1 MNLIEM
7 RFFVSLKMIK
17 IDWTDSNISCKR
29 GLLLNFNKSDTIEHY
44 LNVMINQ
51 HQHALEY
58 ANTWMDIIHRSELP
72 DRENAQWIIDESIH
86 NFSEHFNRGWLE
98 QRKSVNTQQSGWA
111 SVEWSGEGA
120 QFTDVLGRKYIDF
133 L

>member
-1 MNLIEM
+1 M
-7 RFFVSLKMIK
+7 
-17 IDWTDSNISCKR
+17 
-29 GLLLNFNKSDTIEHY
+29 LNKHHN
-44 LNVMINQ
+44 
-51 HQHALEY
+51 ALEY

-72 DRENAQWIIDESIH
+72 DRENAQWIINESIH

-98 QRKSVNTQQSGWA
+98 QRKSVMTHLEDGA